1 MELMLVPKLAIWTAF
16 TPQPVSKPPGSSL
29 LVADVQVPAVSSRDG
44 GGSSSRAQAA
54 QTSGLLRTGQVGHSS
69 PAPIQET
76 PTHLAGHALKDPPP
90 GNFETGIW
98 PAQQKIDWHRAAD
111 VYRQTE

>member
-44 GGSSSRAQAA
+44 GSSSSRAQAA
-54 QTSGLLRTGQVGHSS
+54 QTSGLCALAKWVIQV
-69 PAPIQET
+69 
-76 PTHLAGHALKDPPP
+76 PPP
-90 GNFETGIW
+90 FKKLQPTSL
-98 PAQQKIDWHRAAD
+98 DMH
-111 VYRQTE
+111 